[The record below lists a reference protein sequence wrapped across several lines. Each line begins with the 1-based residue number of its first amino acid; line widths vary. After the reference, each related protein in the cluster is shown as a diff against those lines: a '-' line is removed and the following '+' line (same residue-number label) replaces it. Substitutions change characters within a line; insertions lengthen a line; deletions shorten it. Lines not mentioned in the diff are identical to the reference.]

1 MVDRGCGRDDAD
13 CPVLPAHRLY
23 SRHRLLPCT
32 ISALQSQSTSLM
44 ITDVASRYRV
54 SILRTLW
61 IGISQFDDVRV
72 GRDGLVVWK
81 TCEGPAD

>member
-1 MVDRGCGRDDAD
+1 
-13 CPVLPAHRLY
+13 
-23 SRHRLLPCT
+23 
-32 ISALQSQSTSLM
+32 M